1 LELLPSL
8 QQHIQQHLVKSSQ
21 CSTTSLQTQTLV
33 VFLVK
38 RRGGKSWEVA
48 GGCRKCGLGPLEPK
62 FSKNARTK
70 KNRSKA
76 HISDAPLLYNKQ

>member
-1 LELLPSL
+1 
-8 QQHIQQHLVKSSQ
+8 
-21 CSTTSLQTQTLV
+21 

-76 HISDAPLLYNKQ
+76 HISDAPLLYNSSVYDYYSKKYYKL